1 MAGSAPLLCA
11 GILAKAASLCA
22 EVHSGE
28 PVAEGSEGLSSRS
41 IPGSRGVRWPL
52 VGPDG
57 PAARSS
63 TDITTGSSSSS
74 GTPAVRPPLP
84 AAALR
89 SHPVDVTRTPS
100 GPQPQPPRTRSVG
113 GAAMPQAV
121 PEDSAVYHIDIGNPA
136 GRPSPKGKAREHGRG
151 SPDPLQQRHPSAA
164 AALGAAAHM
173 TSVPSGDMG
182 LSNAVAQ
189 IGRLESC
196 DMNKDTLSMFAFPWA
211 AVSEAERDEGP
222 ALRARLRPTQPST
235 EGGLPAAA
243 EVARAEASQSGVG
256 EAFRRSRSLGE
267 AVEVPADGEGKRA
280 SWWGREGGAAATAF
294 QRGAE
299 AVRATVR
306 FAKGAEADGSELD
319 DDEGIGEM
327 SGGSIGQS
335 GGGRVQRVKMQQHV
349 AEGGAA
355 VSDMA
360 VMCGW
365 FGTLTGLCK
374 VACCTQVRMSA
385 CPEQMYLTQRR
396 PRHDCLQFA
405 D

>member
-1 MAGSAPLLCA
+1 MTEPIPCCRICTIFTA

-22 EVHSGE
+22 EAHRGQA
-28 PVAEGSEGLSSRS
+28 VAEGSEGLSSRS
-41 IPGSRGVRWPL
+41 TPGSRGVRWPL
-52 VGPDG
+52 VGADG

-74 GTPAVRPPLP
+74 GTPAARPPLP

-100 GPQPQPPRTRSVG
+100 GPQPPPPRTRSTG
-113 GAAMPQAV
+113 GAAMPEAV
-121 PEDSAVYHIDIGNPA
+121 PEDSAVYQIDISNPA
-136 GRPSPKGKAREHGRG
+136 GRHSLNDKARTRGRG

-164 AALGAAAHM
+164 AALGTAAHM
-173 TSVPSGDMG
+173 SSVPSGDMG

-189 IGRLESC
+189 IGRLESSE
-196 DMNKDTLSMFAFPWA
+196 MNKDTLSMFAFPWA

-243 EVARAEASQSGVG
+243 ELARERASQSGVG
-256 EAFRRSRSLGE
+256 EALRRSRSLGE

-280 SWWGREGGAAATAF
+280 SWWGRDGGAAATAL

-306 FAKGAEADGSELD
+306 FAKGAEADDSESD

-335 GGGRVQRVKMQQHV
+335 GGGRVQRVRMQQT
-349 AEGGAA
+349 ATEGGAE

-365 FGTLTGLCK
+365 CGTLTGVCQA
-374 VACCTQVRMSA
+374 ACRAQIRMFRTHVPNSA
-385 CPEQMYLTQRR
+385 
-396 PRHDCLQFA
+396 
-405 D
+405 